1 MQDLQ
6 TIKILIADGHAVV
19 GSGVAKV
26 LGGIKGFQVL
36 GQAKSGE
43 ETFYL
48 FEHHTPDI
56 VTIDIDLPGAVSGLE
71 VIRMLRNRYPALQI
85 VVLTNLLEEMII
97 RDALRAGAIS
107 YLLKNVSAEELVHAI
122 QAAYQR
128 VPTLSLEVTRI
139 LIREVTS
146 SNGHHLTDREQQVLQ
161 LIAEGW
167 SNHEIA
173 KQLSV
178 SLSTVQF
185 HVSNILHKLGVH
197 NRIEAATFAVRHKL
211 ARQVSDD

>member
-1 MQDLQ
+1 MQSLQ
-6 TIKILIADGHAVV
+6 TIKILVADGRAVV
-19 GSGVAKV
+19 GSGVAKI
-26 LGGIKGFQVL
+26 LGGVAAFDVI

-48 FEHHTPDI
+48 FEHHAPDI
-56 VTIDIDLPGAVSGLE
+56 VTIDIDLPGPMSGLE
-71 VIRMLRNRYPALQI
+71 VIRMLRNKYPASQI
-85 VVLTNLLEEMII
+85 VVLTNLFEEMIV

-107 YLLKNVSAEELVHAI
+107 YLLKNVSAEELIHAV
-122 QAAYQR
+122 QAAFQG
-128 VPTLSLEVTRI
+128 VPTLSPEVTRI
-139 LIREVTS
+139 LIQEVTS
-146 SNGHHLTDREQQVLQ
+146 SNGHHNGHHLTDREQQVLQ

-173 KQLSV
+173 KKLSI

-197 NRIEAATFAVRHKL
+197 NRIEAATFAIRHRL
-211 ARQVSDD
+211 AE